1 MAKIYK
7 KNSFFHDNSGS
18 YAIFVDVEIITDN
31 KFPNM
36 MKKIQG
42 GIFSSILCGA
52 LSTMVLPGCTGNRSA
67 EGSRLSVDS
76 IPMDTTVYLDASN
89 PKAPQCQIKIN
100 FKYLR
105 SAEANDSLTEVIN
118 KVLEEAFSSA
128 HAGAAS
134 PQAFVSAIKESLA
147 SDYLKDVQK
156 NYETDVKNGMKADE
170 IPDWYNYEYEINSE
184 LTEGKDSIW
193 NYSVTTFQYTGG
205 AHPSSWGHWVN
216 VDARNGR
223 ELTKEKVFR
232 KGTDE
237 DICKLIFVRLLEE
250 ANRKLETDTLTC
262 LEGLNQMGILLDT
275 DLYVPD
281 NFRLGKD
288 GVTFLYNQYDI
299 APRPMGQFEL
309 TVPYEEINTYLIK
322 K

>member
-18 YAIFVDVEIITDN
+18 YAIFVDIEIITDN

-170 IPDWYNYEYEINSE
+170 IPNWYNYEYDINSE

-193 NYSVTTFQYTGG
+193 NYKVTTFQNTGG
-205 AHPSSWGHWVN
+205 AHPNTWGRWVN
-216 VDARNGR
+216 VDATNGKI
-223 ELTKEKVFR
+223 LDKKNLFV
-232 KGTDE
+232 KGTE
-237 DICKLIFVRLLEE
+237 EKICGLILPQLLAE
-250 ANRKLETDTLTC
+250 ANKRLETDTLTC
-262 LEGLNQMGILLDT
+262 VEGLNQVGILLDT
-275 DLYVPD
+275 DLYIPD
-281 NFRLGKD
+281 NFLLGKD
-288 GVTFLYNQYDI
+288 GVTFLYNRYDI
-299 APRPMGQFEL
+299 APYYLGQFEL
-309 TVPYEEINTYLIK
+309 TVPYSEIETYLIK